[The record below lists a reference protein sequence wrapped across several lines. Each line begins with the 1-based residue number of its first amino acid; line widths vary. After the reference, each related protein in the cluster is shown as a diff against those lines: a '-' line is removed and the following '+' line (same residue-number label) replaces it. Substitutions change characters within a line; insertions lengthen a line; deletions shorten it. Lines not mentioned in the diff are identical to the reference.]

1 MKNISHFLF
10 LLIALSVASEAR
22 DNKLPPFDLNKAPK
36 SPDYSQGKYWSALP
50 FRQDAA
56 DVIPDAETWISDS
69 SKQVDVFYI
78 YPTIFTKG
86 SEWNAD
92 LSDEKLNQRIDDKP
106 VRYQASVFNASCR
119 VYAPRYRQAILDVFF
134 KDSLKDS
141 EKALELAYS
150 DVKAAFEYYLKHYN
164 QGRPIIIAGHSQG
177 SWHTRRLLKEY
188 FDNTILQK
196 QLVAGYIIGYNVRE
210 DMYQVI
216 KRCQDADATGCYVT
230 WMSYKTGHTPE
241 WKITKDTEG
250 VNPLTWSTAPGTAEA
265 SLSKGAILLN
275 FNKPR
280 VGKTSAAL
288 EMRGGQILAVKTRL
302 PVARLMNNM
311 HILDYNLFWY
321 DIRENVRLRVEAYL
335 QASR

>member
-1 MKNISHFLF
+1 MKSIYCILI
-10 LLIALSVASEAR
+10 LLIASSFASVAR
-22 DNKLPPFDLNKAPK
+22 DNKLPPFDVNRIPTA
-36 SPDYSQGKYWSALP
+36 PDYGNEKYWSALP

-56 DVIPDAETWISDS
+56 DVIPNTETWVSDS
-69 SKQVDVFYI
+69 LKQVDVFYI

-86 SEWNAD
+86 KEWNAD
-92 LSDEKLNQRIDDKP
+92 LADEKLNQRIDEKP
-106 VRYQASVFNASCR
+106 VRYQASVFNATCR
-119 VYAPRYRQAILDVFF
+119 VYAPRYRQAIVDVFF
-134 KDSLKDS
+134 KDSLMDS

-177 SWHTRRLLKEY
+177 SWHTRRLLREY
-188 FDNTILQK
+188 FDNTALQK

-210 DMYQVI
+210 DMYKVLR
-216 KRCQDADATGCYVT
+216 RCTDADNTGCYVT
-230 WMSYKTGHTPE
+230 WMSYKTGHMPE

-288 EMRGGQILAVKTRL
+288 EMKGGQILAVKTQM

-321 DIRENVRLRVEAYL
+321 DIRENVRQRVEAYL
-335 QASR
+335 QSGS